1 MSMKHNRTRAVFLE
15 ELIAKPV
22 SDNAIVHKK
31 FILPYLKEQLKI
43 LAAQEGRASW
53 KRTDRMWETFLKEV
67 DE

>member
-1 MSMKHNRTRAVFLE
+1 MSMKHNRMRAVFLE

-22 SDNAIVHKK
+22 SDNSIVHKK

-53 KRTDRMWETFLKEV
+53 KRTDRMWETFLKEA